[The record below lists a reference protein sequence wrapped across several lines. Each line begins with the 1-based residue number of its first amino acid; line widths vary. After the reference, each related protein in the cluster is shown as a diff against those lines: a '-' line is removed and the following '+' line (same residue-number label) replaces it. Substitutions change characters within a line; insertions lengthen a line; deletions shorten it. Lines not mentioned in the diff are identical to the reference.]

1 MKAVISVI
9 GGDRVGILAMAANVC
24 AGHNV
29 NVLEVAQTILDGV
42 FSMTMVVDTQQMDIP
57 FESFA
62 DEFEQI
68 GIDNAL
74 VIRVMNQEIFQAM
87 HTI

>member
-9 GGDRVGILAMAANVC
+9 GEDRVGILAMAANVC

>member
-9 GGDRVGILAMAANVC
+9 GSDRVGILAMVANAC
-24 AGHNV
+24 AECHINI
-29 NVLEVAQTILDGV
+29 LEVSQTILDGV
-42 FSMTMVVDTQQMDIP
+42 FSMTMVVDMNSMNIP
-57 FESFA
+57 F
-62 DEFEQI
+62 DEFAALMEQA

-74 VIRVMNQEIFQAM
+74 VIRVMNQEIFNAM

>member
-9 GGDRVGILAMAANVC
+9 GSDRVGILAMVANAC
-24 AGHNV
+24 AECCINI
-29 NVLEVAQTILDGV
+29 LEVSQTILDGV
-42 FSMTMVVDTQQMDIP
+42 FSMTMVVDMNSMNIP
-57 FESFA
+57 F
-62 DEFEQI
+62 DEFAALMEKA

-74 VIRVMNQEIFQAM
+74 VIRVMNQEIFNAM